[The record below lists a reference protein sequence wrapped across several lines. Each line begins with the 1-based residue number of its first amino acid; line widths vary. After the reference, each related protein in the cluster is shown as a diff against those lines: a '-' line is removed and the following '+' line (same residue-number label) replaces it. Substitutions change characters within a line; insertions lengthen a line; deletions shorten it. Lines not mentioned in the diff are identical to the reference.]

1 MSYGGHMPKEKNYV
15 DDIIKNVS
23 MKLRLLQNR
32 IDVKQTSKM
41 KHIDRKWVEIQ
52 LEDVQAGIV
61 FDKELMLK
69 ANDMW
74 RKYETR

>member
-1 MSYGGHMPKEKNYV
+1 MPKEKNYV

-41 KHIDRKWVEIQ
+41 KHIDRKWVERQ

-61 FDKELMLK
+61 FDKVLMK
-69 ANDMW
+69 RCNDLW
-74 RKYETR
+74 RTYA

>member
-1 MSYGGHMPKEKNYV
+1 MPKEKNYV

-32 IDVKQTSKM
+32 IDVKQTSRM
-41 KHIDRKWVEIQ
+41 KHIDRKWVERQ

-61 FDKELMLK
+61 FDKELMK
-69 ANDMW
+69 RCNDMW

>member
-1 MSYGGHMPKEKNYV
+1 MPKEKNYV

-41 KHIDRKWVEIQ
+41 KHIDRKWVERQ

-61 FDKELMLK
+61 FDKVLMK
-69 ANDMW
+69 RCNDLW
-74 RKYETR
+74 RIYA

>member
-1 MSYGGHMPKEKNYV
+1 MDYGEHMPKEKNYV

-41 KHIDRKWVEIQ
+41 KHIDRKWVERQ

-61 FDKELMLK
+61 FDKVLMK
-69 ANDMW
+69 RCNDLW
-74 RKYETR
+74 RIYA